1 MRLITYQSDSGSR
14 LGVVRGEAVIP
25 VPDLNM
31 LTLIETGEAGLERA
45 RAVSGSPLPL
55 ASLTLL
61 APVPVPRRNIFCLG
75 RNYAAHAKERALA
88 GDKNKEMK
96 LPERPIFF
104 TKATT
109 SVNGPFANIP
119 LDARVSEQ
127 MDWEAELGVVI
138 GKSGKNISRQTAME
152 HVFGYT
158 VINDISA
165 RDVQDGHGGQF
176 FKGKSLDGTCPMG
189 PWIVTR
195 DEVPD
200 AHALPIRCRVNG
212 VTKQEATT
220 AEMIFDVPAIIEWLS
235 RGMTLLPGD
244 VIATGTPAGVGSAR
258 TPPEFLKPGDVVESE
273 VEGIGVIRNRVA
285 AVA

>member
-1 MRLITYQSDSGSR
+1 MRLITYQSDSGPR

-25 VPDLNM
+25 VPDLDM
-31 LTLIETGEAGLERA
+31 LTLIEAGEAGLERA
-45 RAVSGSPLPL
+45 RAVSGSPLRL

-220 AEMIFDVPAIIEWLS
+220 AEMIFDVPAIVEWLS

-273 VEGIGVIRNRVA
+273 VEGIGAIRNRIVA
-285 AVA
+285 V

>member
-1 MRLITYQSDSGSR
+1 MRLIMYHSDPGPR
-14 LGVVRGEAVIP
+14 LGVVREDSVIP
-25 VPDLNM
+25 VPGLDM
-31 LTLIETGEAGLERA
+31 LTLIESGEVGLERA
-45 RAVSGSPLPL
+45 RATSGSPLPL
-55 ASLTLL
+55 ASLALL
-61 APVPVPRRNIFCLG
+61 APLPAPRRNIFCVG
-75 RNYAAHAKERALA
+75 RNYATHAKERALA

-109 SVNGPFANIP
+109 SVNGPFADIP
-119 LDARVSEQ
+119 FDARVSEQ

-138 GKSGKNISRQTAME
+138 GKPGKNISRQTAME

-165 RDVQDGHGGQF
+165 RDVQDRHGGQF

-195 DEVPD
+195 DEVSDP
-200 AHALPIRCRVNG
+200 HALPVRCRVNG

-220 AEMIFDVPAIIEWLS
+220 GDMIFDIPATIEWLS

-244 VIATGTPAGVGSAR
+244 VIATGTPGGVGSAR

-273 VEGIGVIRNRVA
+273 VEGIGVIRNRIVA
-285 AVA
+285 V

>member
-1 MRLITYQSDSGSR
+1 MRLITYQSDSGPR
-14 LGVVRGEAVIP
+14 LGVVRGDSILP
-25 VPDLNM
+25 VPGLDM
-31 LTLIETGEAGLERA
+31 LTLIESGEVGLERA
-45 RAVSGSPLPL
+45 RAASGSPLSL

-61 APVPVPRRNIFCLG
+61 APLLVPRRNIFCLG

-109 SVNGPFANIP
+109 SVNGPFADIP
-119 LDARVSEQ
+119 FDARVSEQ

-176 FKGKSLDGTCPMG
+176 FKGKSLDGACPMG

-195 DEVPD
+195 DEVSDP
-200 AHALPIRCRVNG
+200 HALPIRCRVND

-220 AEMIFDVPAIIEWLS
+220 AEMIFDIPAIIEWLS
-235 RGMTLLPGD
+235 QGMTLLPGD

-273 VEGIGVIRNRVA
+273 VEGIGVIRNRIVA
-285 AVA
+285 V